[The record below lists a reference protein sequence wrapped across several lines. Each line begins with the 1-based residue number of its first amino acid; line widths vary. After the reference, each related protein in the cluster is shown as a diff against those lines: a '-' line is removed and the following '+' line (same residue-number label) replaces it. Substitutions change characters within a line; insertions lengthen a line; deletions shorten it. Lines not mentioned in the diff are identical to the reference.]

1 MSIENAIEKLKEN
14 EERVNEFEK
23 ILATIENTSDKKKFL
38 WKEIYEN
45 ACYDRT
51 SASMLFWDLYALMGK
66 SLIDHEKYGQV
77 LTKYLDKMNKAN
89 DQLLVLAKQI
99 AESEASAPMTS
110 DDIFD
115 RIQK

>member
-1 MSIENAIEKLKEN
+1 
-14 EERVNEFEK
+14 
-23 ILATIENTSDKKKFL
+23 
-38 WKEIYEN
+38 
-45 ACYDRT
+45 
-51 SASMLFWDLYALMGK
+51 MGK

-99 AESEASAPMTS
+99 AESETSAPMTS
-110 DDIFD
+110 DDIFY